1 MKIILTP
8 FFLDQHIVEIERM
21 DFSVATLNRPPMTGS
36 DLQARMS
43 KAHVGIADAVEAALR
58 AGKAPVAIS
67 GDCCATIG
75 TLAGLQRAGVDPVLV
90 WLDSH
95 GDFNNWETTPS
106 GFLGGMPLAMM
117 CGIGEQRMMNAV
129 GARPLA
135 PHRVILSDGRDLD
148 PGERMLVEQ
157 SGILHLADPEVL
169 TTMRIPN
176 RPIWVHFDTDVI
188 NLDEMPACK
197 YPAKGGPS
205 TERVRAV
212 ARQLAAS
219 GRIAAVSMTTWAFD
233 MDPDGSAGRT
243 CMSVFEE
250 LVRAL

>member
-8 FFLDQHIVEIERM
+8 FFLDQHIVEMERM
-21 DFSVATLNRPPMTGS
+21 AFSETTLNRPEMTGS

-43 KAHVGIADAVEAALR
+43 QAHVGIADSVEAALR
-58 AGKAPVAIS
+58 AGKAPVAVS
-67 GDCCATIG
+67 GDCCAAIG

-148 PGERMLVEQ
+148 PGERMLVKQ
-157 SGILHLADPEVL
+157 SGILHMPDPEAL

-197 YPAKGGPS
+197 YPAKGGQS
-205 TERVRAV
+205 TERVRAI

-243 CMSVFEE
+243 CMSVFDE
-250 LVRAL
+250 LVRTL